1 MRRGEEE
8 RGQSG
13 ISGGSRGGG
22 GPHRAAQTPGLWPV
36 ILIQLTGVT
45 GRVTVRSLNWYFR

>member
-13 ISGGSRGGG
+13 ISGGESGG
-22 GPHRAAQTPGLWPV
+22 GPHLAAQTPGLWPV
-36 ILIQLTGVT
+36 ISIQLTGVT
-45 GRVTVRSLNWYFR
+45 GHVTVRSLNWYFR